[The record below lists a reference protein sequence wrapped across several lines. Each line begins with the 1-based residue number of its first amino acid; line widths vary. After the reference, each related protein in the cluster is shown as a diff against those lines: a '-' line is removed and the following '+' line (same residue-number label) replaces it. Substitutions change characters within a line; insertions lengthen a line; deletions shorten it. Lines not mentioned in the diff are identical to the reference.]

1 MENTRSD
8 RHLISSKQNT
18 QSIILRSFKFL
29 LTIHSFHL
37 VDLSMRLFTGNI
49 WSDSEKAA
57 DSLCQDFVRG
67 ERQLQCEP
75 TCCRREPVMKNAFHQ
90 TSLVTRQFCPDISCD
105 FVHRQITKIQEFSE
119 LLHDFF
125 PITYYAW
132 LYTFPEKS
140 YDPQILS
147 RKVLQLYSG
156 HPNVSIHR
164 VICLKICCESSGWTV
179 SVEKSSSAKIDF
191 PPKSSLNSNNLLNS
205 LPIVCLALTFATNC
219 NIRTIQQIV
228 WIKESLKCQG
238 NKYWSNYIPQKEGCG
253 PIKDR
258 EIIW

>member
-8 RHLISSKQNT
+8 RYLISSKQNT

-156 HPNVSIHR
+156 HPY
-164 VICLKICCESSGWTV
+164 ICFYSQGDLSKNMLRKFWLNGERGKVLLSQNWFSSKV
-179 SVEKSSSAKIDF
+179 F
-191 PPKSSLNSNNLLNS
+191 PQLQQFTQFTAN
-205 LPIVCLALTFATNC
+205 CLSC
-219 NIRTIQQIV
+219 PNIWLQLQ
-228 WIKESLKCQG
+228 
-238 NKYWSNYIPQKEGCG
+238 
-253 PIKDR
+253 
-258 EIIW
+258 